1 MKQSELFTKTKKSIS
16 QDEQSVNAQ
25 LLERGGFVYKNLAG
39 VYSYLPLGYRVLQ
52 KIIGII
58 REEMNAIGGQ
68 EVLLGS
74 LQDPEIWK
82 KTKRWEA
89 KDMDI
94 WFRTELAGGATLG
107 LANTHE
113 EPLTEIMS
121 HYASSYKDLP
131 VFVYQF
137 QTKFRNELRAKSGL
151 LRVREFIM
159 KDLYSFSRTQEEMD
173 EFYEKCASAYLKIF
187 ERVGIGGKTFRTF
200 SSGGAFSKFSDE
212 FQTES
217 AAGEDTIYLD
227 RKKRIAVNKEVY
239 KDDVLGELGLEKD
252 SLEEIKGI
260 EVGNIFKLG
269 TKYSEPLGLF
279 FTDEAG
285 NKKPVIMG
293 SYGIGPGRV
302 MGAVVEL
309 CNDDKGIV
317 WPAAIAPFQ
326 VHLLSFSKVKG
337 DAVKK
342 EAEKIHDSLL
352 SQGIEVLY
360 DDRDSSPGE
369 KFADADLIGIPYRA
383 VVSERAGNK
392 IELKKRT
399 EKDGKLVDLKTLIK
413 LVNSK
418 SKISS
423 SK

>member
-1 MKQSELFTKTKKSIS
+1 MRQSELFTKTRKSIS